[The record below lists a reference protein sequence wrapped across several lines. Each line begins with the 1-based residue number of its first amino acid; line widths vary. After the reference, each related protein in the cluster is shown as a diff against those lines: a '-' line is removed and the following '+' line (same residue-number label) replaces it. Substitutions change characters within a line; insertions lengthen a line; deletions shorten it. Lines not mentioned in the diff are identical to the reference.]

1 MRILLAN
8 FHECPENLHFEQAF
22 IRALNGAKSASLD
35 IVHDF
40 RFPYSFIKKL
50 PPPGGRRV
58 RYSTLAGLKR
68 ELRGPYDMLVVLDFP
83 KRQACAAPFLRL
95 LGDPSRAKKIF
106 IANHLLP
113 MPGHNPIADIAGK
126 LGLLKVLDLAFI
138 LEFDDPGLRAGLGF
152 MNGRILER
160 GFAVDCLYYRPP
172 ESVPPSFAPG
182 LSPGASKRRGP
193 AKLSVSG
200 ADRPGNRVFSAG
212 SAGRDFSGL
221 ARAVKKAGLALNI
234 FSDAAVPPFA
244 ADLRTSVSVSPLSGN
259 LHNLRRAVREAG
271 AVVIPIAGDY
281 VNETAG
287 NSIVFIAMACGR
299 PVIVRRT
306 RYMER
311 FIKDG
316 KNGFFYDSLS
326 APDLFR
332 QLKRALS
339 PGPAASR
346 RLAEAARATVLE
358 KASLDVFTEAFA
370 GKFVLKK

>member
-8 FHECPENLHFEQAF
+8 LYECPENLHFEQAF

-50 PPPGGRRV
+50 PPPCGRRV
-58 RYSTLAGLKR
+58 RCPALPGLKR
-68 ELRGPYDMLVVLDFP
+68 ELPGPYDMLVVLDFP
-83 KRQACAAPFLRL
+83 KRRACAAPFLRL
-95 LGDPSRAKKIF
+95 LSDLPRAKKVF

-113 MPGHNPIADIAGK
+113 MPGHNPVADMAGK
-126 LGLLKVLDLAFI
+126 LGLLKVLDQAFI

-152 MNGRILER
+152 MDGRVVER
-160 GFAVDCLYYRPP
+160 GFAVDCLHYT
-172 ESVPPSFAPG
+172 PSD
-182 LSPGASKRRGP
+182 
-193 AKLSVSG
+193 V
-200 ADRPGNRVFSAG
+200 PGNNVFSAG

-221 ARAVKKAGLALNI
+221 ALAVKKAGLALNI

-244 ADLRTSVSVSPLSGN
+244 AGLRTSVSVSPLSGN
-259 LHNLRRAVREAG
+259 LHKLRRAVREAG
-271 AVVIPIAGDY
+271 AVVVPIAADY
-281 VNETAG
+281 ANETAG
-287 NSIVFIAMACGR
+287 NSIAFIAMACGK
-299 PVIVRRT
+299 PVIARRT

-339 PGPAASR
+339 LGPAASR
-346 RLAEAARATVLE
+346 RLAAAARATVLE
-358 KASLDVFTEAFA
+358 KASLDVFTAAFA